1 MKRSEI
7 NKNNSNIGKDNS
19 IVNRI
24 AACKCAY
31 SVNEENQYDMIIHE
45 NASPINNNNSRG
57 TINEN

>member
-19 IVNRI
+19 MVNRI
-24 AACKCAY
+24 VACRCAY
-31 SVNEENQYDMIIHE
+31 SINEESQYDMIIHE
-45 NASPINNNNSRG
+45 NADPINNNNSRG